1 MEEMN
6 GKRILIIFPYGNLA
20 YSPTILN
27 LCKLLRA
34 AGHEIKVVFG
44 FEEFWGEMP
53 PSLSGVT
60 LEKISYSRRTVRIAK
75 HVNNV
80 VWSPM
85 ARFLRKLG
93 LFDPYSRL
101 SVREILFS
109 QIIKRALGTNAFDEL
124 IAVDILPLYWAQAF
138 HHRCHF
144 VSLEVD
150 DGIQLLDTID
160 ASKIKSV
167 VIQSEARFRRLFPT
181 AAVTHFLV
189 QNAPTFVPPVKRTT
203 ASRKLIYNGTVWN
216 PFGANDL
223 FEFVKRFPEYTIHF
237 KGTIHPL
244 VWKTVQSRYRALVDS
259 GSLSFSPTYLP
270 DDELRTYLTDYSVGF
285 CLYNFD
291 DPLIAQR
298 RFNYETAPSGKVFLY
313 LAIGMPVVATRI
325 PGFRFIEED
334 GSGILLDD
342 HKPDTI
348 RNAVDAILGD
358 YTRFSDRALAS
369 GKRFSFDELARP
381 FVNFISQ

>member
-1 MEEMN
+1 MN
-6 GKRILIIFPYGNLA
+6 AKRILIIFPYGNLA

-27 LCKLLRA
+27 LCKLLGA

-53 PSLSGVT
+53 PPINRVI
-60 LEKISYSRRTVRIAK
+60 LENISYSRRTIRIAK
-75 HVNNV
+75 HVNNFM
-80 VWSPM
+80 WSPM

-93 LFDPYSRL
+93 LVDPYSRL

-109 QIIKRALGTNAFDEL
+109 RIIKRVLRTNVFDEL

-138 HHRCHF
+138 HYRCHF
-144 VSLEVD
+144 ISLEVD
-150 DGIQLLDTID
+150 EGLQLLDTID
-160 ASKIKSV
+160 ALQIQSV
-167 VIQSEARFRRLFPT
+167 VIQSEARLQRLFPT
-181 AAVTHFLV
+181 SSVKYFLV
-189 QNAPTFVPPVKRTT
+189 QNAPTFVQPARRTT
-203 ASRKLIYNGTVWN
+203 ASRRLIYNGTVWA

-223 FEFVKRFPEYTIHF
+223 FEFVKRFPEYRMHF

-259 GSLSFSPTYLP
+259 GSLSFSATYLP
-270 DDELRTYLTDYSVGF
+270 DDELRTYLADYSIGF

-348 RNAVDAILGD
+348 RNAVDAILSD
-358 YTRFSDRALAS
+358 YTQFSDRALS
-369 GKRFSFDELARP
+369 TGRRFSFDDLARP
-381 FVNFISQ
+381 FINFISQ